1 AAYESGAVSDDFDL
15 GTDYTRPITRAQMAR
30 LTVDLVL
37 DEQQTTLPALAGELG
52 IQLEMA
58 PLSPAEEAAEAET
71 GAESVPAASDPD
83 EGLPADAAEEPAE
96 TDAPPTG
103 SEAGE
108 QTAAE
113 EPQNGD
119 PLDGGLP
126 AV

>member
-1 AAYESGAVSDDFDL
+1 MRKAVCTLVLAAMLSGTGAGAWDSSVVTMSRWAEAGIAAAYESGAVSDDFDL

-71 GAESVPAASDPD
+71 DAESVPAASDSD
-83 EGLPADAAEEPAE
+83 EAHPK
-96 TDAPPTG
+96 
-103 SEAGE
+103 SR
-108 QTAAE
+108 
-113 EPQNGD
+113 
-119 PLDGGLP
+119 
-126 AV
+126 